1 MAPSTS
7 CHKLRRIVAPLAW
20 VVCLASI
27 STGLSAMGLQGWER
41 YREMADR
48 SNVEKLNQMVAEYQQ
63 RTGRIP
69 DMNLIELFRAGI
81 SHKRLHDTPYGG
93 TYQIDPVRRM
103 VYNPHRPHN

>member
-1 MAPSTS
+1 
-7 CHKLRRIVAPLAW
+7 
-20 VVCLASI
+20 
-27 STGLSAMGLQGWER
+27 MGLQGWER

-48 SNVEKLNQMVAEYQQ
+48 SNVDQLNQMVAEYQQ

-69 DMNLIELFRAGI
+69 DLNLIELFRAGI

-103 VYNPHRPHN
+103 VYNPHRPRN